1 MTLKIFKLLL
11 LAVFFSCY
19 SSQGQ
24 ELVFEHYNEINGL
37 SQNSVRSIVQDDE
50 GFLWI
55 GTFWG
60 VNRFDGYNFRAF
72 QSNINREDYLH
83 SNDILQIVKDNHN
96 NLWIATDFG
105 LTKYHIP
112 THTFKTYHAN
122 ENDKYSLPDNKVR
135 SVFIDNT
142 DRLWVGT
149 MTSGICYF
157 DEEEEKFHKVDI
169 QSVENIRGIYQTHD
183 NKLWFTTFNNGVY
196 SLEFDNSGRIL
207 RSNNFDLSPSKG
219 SFNMQSDAYF
229 LFEDSQFNLYAG
241 TKDGLYEYKKLENV
255 FSLINFEG
263 QGDYFRCY
271 TVSDDGEFWFGTS
284 NGIITCRSIDALK
297 NGKYKRHI
305 PDLTNTNSLVNNYI
319 LSLFFDASGILWVG
333 TENGLDKLDPFEN
346 QFKTIKANF
355 TSSGKIPI
363 VSCLSK
369 TYKNELFLGTH
380 SDGLYVKEANR
391 FRRVLKAY
399 NRISS
404 IYTTDNRLFYI
415 GLWNGKVLKYDMVT
429 GTNRSLDVGFS
440 NSPVM
445 SFYIINNRTLLIGSV
460 GEGLVEFDLINEKSI
475 RINEELDA
483 LLDVNKIVP
492 YQEDKVWLATEEG
505 IFKYNFI
512 TKETR
517 HYQSIQDRVSLS
529 NNKVKDIVVD
539 GNGKVWVGTRNGLN
553 FYDPIKDDF
562 LPQEKPLELKNSW
575 ITDIAID
582 VNGCLWLNM
591 NSNKIGK
598 YLPDKSEFRSFHIN
612 NGVRS
617 NIINKRGFLQYDNN
631 TIFIG
636 GDKDIIHFS
645 PLSIEEN
652 KYSPKPIIT
661 TFKINNEE
669 VLPQVE
675 VDGQIVIE
683 KDLNY
688 TENVALGYRN
698 RNFSIEFSMPSF
710 ANERLNCY
718 QYKLEGFDEKW
729 NTTTSNS
736 RTIQYTNLY
745 PGDYNLKIK
754 ASNNNGYWSRETELK
769 ITVLSPFWLTYPFF
783 IAVLLVV
790 IAVVYFLRK
799 QIKYRL
805 QLKQELL
812 LEKVKRE
819 RDEKL
824 NNEKLRFFTNISHEL
839 RTPLTLILGPAK
851 QLLNQDNKI
860 NQEKNKLEL
869 IYHNANRLLRLVNQI
884 LDFRRAET
892 GELQLK
898 VSRVDVLR
906 STKLIF
912 NSFIELANTK
922 NINFNFNTEDE
933 NIVCWVDF
941 DKLNKVLFNLL
952 SNAMKFTNN
961 YGNVDLFVGVKEDEV
976 KKLIIEV
983 SDDGIGIPQES
994 RTKIFNRFYQAKNS
1008 KENTT
1013 GTGIGLSL
1021 VKALVEI
1028 HKGTITVDSE
1038 TDSGS
1043 VFTVEL
1049 PASKEAYTLD
1059 EILEHDAENL
1069 HKAQDELLNMES
1081 VLNLNTK
1088 GVKKSLNTDLK
1099 HEILVI
1105 EDNPELRNYIVQNL
1119 SEFYKVYEAENGH
1132 EGFEICKK
1140 VKPVLCVVDAM
1151 MPVMDGFDFVEAIK
1165 NDDNMSHT
1173 AIIMLTALAE
1183 NENRIKAYK
1192 IGVDGYLVKPF
1203 DPSLLK
1209 TRIENVIK
1217 IHFDLKQRF
1226 SGEAESDVMTLAHSQ
1241 IDIDL
1246 ISKIKEI
1253 IENNISSPNLSPAF
1267 ISEQMAMSSSKL
1279 YRRIKQLTDLSPNE
1293 FIRTIRLKKSAQLLK
1308 SKNYNVSEVSDLVGF
1323 NDPLYFSR
1331 VFKKQF
1337 GYSPSKLIK

>member
-1 MTLKIFKLLL
+1 MALW
-11 LAVFFSCY
+11 FSCY
-19 SSQGQ
+19 YVQGQ
-24 ELVFEHYNEINGL
+24 ELVFEHYNEISGL
-37 SQNSVRSIVQDDE
+37 SQNSIRSIIQDDE
-50 GFLWI
+50 GFLWL
-55 GTFWG
+55 GTFGG
-60 VNRFDGYNFRAF
+60 VNRFDGYNFRPF

-83 SNDILQIVKDNHN
+83 SNDILQIVKDKKN

-112 THTFKTYHAN
+112 THTFKTYHSN
-122 ENDKYSLPDNKVR
+122 ENNKYSLPDNKVR

-149 MTSGICYF
+149 MSSGICYF
-157 DEEEEKFHKVDI
+157 DEEEEKFHRVDI

-196 SLEFDNSGRIL
+196 SLEFDNAGRIL
-207 RSNNFDLSPSKG
+207 KSNNFDLSPSK
-219 SFNMQSDAYF
+219 SSANMQSDAYF
-229 LFEDSQFNLYAG
+229 LFEDRHFNLYVG
-241 TKDGLYEYKKLENV
+241 TKDGLYEYKNLENN

-271 TVSDDGEFWFGTS
+271 TVSDDGELWFGTS
-284 NGIITCRSIDALK
+284 NGIITCRSIEALK

-305 PDLTNTNSLVNNYI
+305 SDLTNTNSLVNNYI

-355 TSSGKIPI
+355 TSNGKTPI
-363 VSCLSK
+363 ISSLSK
-369 TYKNELFLGTH
+369 TYTNKILLGTH
-380 SDGLYVKEANR
+380 SDGLYLMESDR
-391 FRRVLKAY
+391 FRRVLEAY
-399 NRISS
+399 KRISS
-404 IYTTDNRLFYI
+404 IYTTNNKLFYI
-415 GLWNGKVLKYDMVT
+415 GLWNGKVLKYDMVSGAT
-429 GTNRSLDVGFS
+429 RSLDVGFS

-445 SFYIINNRTLLIGSV
+445 SFYQINNRTLLIGSV
-460 GEGLVEFDLINEKSI
+460 GEGLVEFDLVNEKST

-483 LLDVNKIVP
+483 LLDVNKIIP
-492 YQEDKVWLATEEG
+492 YQTDKVWLATEEG
-505 IFKYNFI
+505 IFKYNFL

-517 HYQSIQDRVSLS
+517 HYKSLQDRVSLS
-529 NNKVKDIVVD
+529 NNKVKDIVID
-539 GNGKVWVGTRNGLN
+539 ANGKIWVGTRNGLN
-553 FYDPIKDDF
+553 FYDPIKDIF
-562 LPQEKPLELKNSW
+562 LPQENPQELKNSW

-598 YLPDKSEFRSFHIN
+598 YLPDKSEFRAFHVN

-645 PLSIEEN
+645 PLGIEEN

-675 VDGQIVIE
+675 VDGQIVME

-688 TENVALGYRN
+688 TENIALGYRN
-698 RNFSIEFSMPSF
+698 RNFSIEFSMPSY
-710 ANERLNCY
+710 ANERLNSY

-729 NTTTSNS
+729 NSTNTNS

-745 PGDYNLKIK
+745 PDDYVLKIK
-754 ASNNNGYWSRETELK
+754 AENNNGYWSEVTNLK
-769 ITVLSPFWLTYPFF
+769 ITIQSPFWLTYPFF
-783 IAVLLVV
+783 IAVMLVV
-790 IAVVYFLRK
+790 MAIIYFLRK

-851 QLLNQDNKI
+851 QLLHKENKI
-860 NQEKNKLEL
+860 ETDKNKLEL

-892 GELQLK
+892 GELKLK
-898 VSRVDVLR
+898 VTEVDVLQ

-922 NINFNFNTEDE
+922 HINFNFNTEDE
-933 NIVCWVDF
+933 SMVCWVDF
-941 DKLNKVLFNLL
+941 DKLNKILFNLL

-961 YGNVDLFVGVKEDEV
+961 YGNVDLFVGIKGVKD
-976 KKLIIEV
+976 KKLVIEV

-994 RTKIFNRFYQAKNS
+994 KEMIFTRFYQAKNS

-1028 HKGTITVDSE
+1028 HKGTIAVDSE
-1038 TDSGS
+1038 TDTGS

-1049 PASKEAYTLD
+1049 PANKEAYTPD
-1059 EILEHDAENL
+1059 EILEQKPDDLQKNHAEL
-1069 HKAQDELLNMES
+1069 ISMES
-1081 VLNLNTK
+1081 VLIPNTK
-1088 GVKKSLNTDLK
+1088 DVKKSLNTDLK
-1099 HEILVI
+1099 HEILVV
-1105 EDNPELRNYIVQNL
+1105 EDNPELRNYIVENL
-1119 SEFYKVYEAENGH
+1119 SESYKVYEAENGQ
-1132 EGFEICKK
+1132 EGFEICKR

-1151 MPVMDGFDFVEAIK
+1151 MPVMDGFDFVEAVK

-1203 DPSLLK
+1203 DPALLK

-1226 SGEAESDVMTLAHSQ
+1226 SGDAESDVMTLAHSQ

-1246 ISKIKEI
+1246 ISQIKEI
-1253 IENNISSPNLSPAF
+1253 IENNLSSPNLSPAF
-1267 ISEQMAMSSSKL
+1267 ISKEMAMSSSKL

-1308 SKNYNVSEVSDLVGF
+1308 TKNYNVSEVSDLVGF

-1337 GYSPSKLIK
+1337 GYSPSKVFK